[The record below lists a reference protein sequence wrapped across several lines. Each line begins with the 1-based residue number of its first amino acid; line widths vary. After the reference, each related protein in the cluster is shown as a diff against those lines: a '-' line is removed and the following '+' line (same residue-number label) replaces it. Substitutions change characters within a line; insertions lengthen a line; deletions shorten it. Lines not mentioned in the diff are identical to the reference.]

1 MGHKNIETWEPF
13 GVIDMTELS
22 KMDPM
27 ARKLGAEVESFHKAI
42 DSGDVGNARHHIN
55 EIQKFA
61 QYLASDIESAVTKAE
76 KSIGI
81 NDVYA
86 GGVPVRKFKQS
97 ERSYQSNPNVLP
109 GYVRATTVRSPMKQL
124 SQRDL

>member
-1 MGHKNIETWEPF
+1 
-13 GVIDMTELS
+13 MTELS

-61 QYLASDIESAVTKAE
+61 QFLANDIASAVA
-76 KSIGI
+76 KSENTQGV
-81 NDVYA
+81 NDIYA
-86 GGVPVRKFKQS
+86 GGVPVRKFEQT
-97 ERSYQSNPNVLP
+97 ERSYQSNPNVLA
-109 GYVRATTVRSPMKQL
+109 GYVRATTVRSPMKKL
-124 SQRDL
+124 SQRDF

>member
-1 MGHKNIETWEPF
+1 
-13 GVIDMTELS
+13 MTELS

-61 QYLASDIESAVTKAE
+61 QFLANDIASAVAKSENTK
-76 KSIGI
+76 GV
-81 NDVYA
+81 NDIYA
-86 GGVPVRKFKQS
+86 GGAPVMQFNTILKTHPV
-97 ERSYQSNPNVLP
+97 SNDVLP
-109 GYVRATTVRSPMKQL
+109 GMIRTNRTGHIMRRLSNRTV
-124 SQRDL
+124 